1 MIRYVLKFIS
11 SIILT
16 ILVIMLITFSL
27 AFTIPFVFI
36 GLLVMFCF
44 ITCIIK
50 FLIVMV
56 TEPDSLW
63 EIIKK
68 FLYLFLAVF
77 VLFTLFATS
86 KVLLIII
93 GIVAICDMFL
103 ETKRFYKGLK
113 N

>member
-1 MIRYVLKFIS
+1 MINHVLKYIS
-11 SIILT
+11 SILLLVLIFLLILFSLFVTVPVFILNLVIIFSILT
-16 ILVIMLITFSL
+16 CISKF
-27 AFTIPFVFI
+27 
-36 GLLVMFCF
+36 LLVMF
-44 ITCIIK
+44 
-50 FLIVMV
+50 L
-56 TEPDSLW
+56 EPDSLW

-68 FLYLFLAVF
+68 FLYLFLALFVF
-77 VLFTLFATS
+77 ITLFATS